1 VRSNKTTAHVRS
13 NKTTAHV
20 RSTKQCRLLVFAVMV
35 AGTFWVAG
43 DRQRRR
49 KLPGLM
55 AHSLIQIVI
64 GFVFAPS
71 RPISSSSASSP
82 SSCSPAPWAGA
93 GICSDSATPEVAY

>member
-1 VRSNKTTAHVRS
+1 
-13 NKTTAHV
+13 V
-20 RSTKQCRLLVFAVMV
+20 RSTKQCRLLVFAVVV

-55 AHSLIQIVI
+55 AHSLIPIVI

-71 RPISSSSASSP
+71 LSYLVERGQQPIILFAGP
-82 SSCSPAPWAGA
+82 RAGA
-93 GICSDSATPEVAY
+93 GICSDSATPEVAYL